1 MMRAKGKEPI
11 ARECDNCSRWT
22 EKGSFLPSRNRN
34 REGITE
40 CNNYVCDVCQ
50 REAENHRL
58 VREALE
64 RHEKRPAA

>member
-1 MMRAKGKEPI
+1 MASTKRLI

-22 EKGSFLPSRNRN
+22 ERGSFLPSRNRN

-58 VREALE
+58 VRQALE
-64 RHEKRPAA
+64 RYEKRPAA